1 MTDSSTSS
9 PRIPTTLQMIES
21 MKASY
26 IDTNSN
32 GGNNALSSNL
42 FSLSSDLG
50 PEFLSVL
57 INDFSMNQD
66 WLALKRMGA
75 LDNNNDD
82 ISTRTTISAIS
93 GNTSFIPPP
102 PIPTSNNHQSTM
114 TSRFDNQNNVDNDD
128 DEEEEEQDG
137 QELDKNDDDDNMN
150 TSIKPISKRVRI
162 PGSRK
167 GLGRFTSTS
176 SSSLSSPDI
185 NLSQGAL
192 GALERVQLQMKLL
205 SAQADSLSIQADRL
219 EAEMTNESNGIDVHR
234 ATVIL
239 NKRGEVLK
247 TLRGKSDVLL
257 AKTTLALT
265 K

>member
-1 MTDSSTSS
+1 
-9 PRIPTTLQMIES
+9 
-21 MKASY
+21 
-26 IDTNSN
+26 
-32 GGNNALSSNL
+32 
-42 FSLSSDLG
+42 
-50 PEFLSVL
+50 
-57 INDFSMNQD
+57 MNQD

-102 PIPTSNNHQSTM
+102 PIPTSNNHQSTI
-114 TSRFDNQNNVDNDD
+114 TSRFDNHNNVDNDD
-128 DEEEEEQDG
+128 DEEEEQDG
-137 QELDKNDDDDNMN
+137 QEMDKNDDDDNMN

-167 GLGRFTSTS
+167 GLGRFTSTSSSS